1 MLKIKTVQK
10 NLIADELGIK
20 KGDEI
25 LSFDGFEAV
34 DILDYLFYDSQN
46 FFTLTVKSGDEVID
60 FEIEKDE
67 DESLGLTF
75 TSDNLEVKT
84 CRNKCLFCFVDQ
96 MPKGMRPSLY
106 LKDDD
111 YRQSFLHGNFVTLT
125 NVSSEEIDRIIRL
138 NLSPLYIS
146 VQVTDSEIRKKL
158 LGNRFAGDVLEKLK
172 KLSDNG
178 IKMHTQVV
186 LLAGV
191 NDGVVLDRTCR
202 DLHALSG
209 ELSVAVVPCGI
220 TKHRQNL
227 YKIDDF
233 DKGYASCVLNQI
245 KLLNSEFKSNFIK
258 PADEFYFK
266 CGKEV
271 EQVEFYDDFAQIENG
286 VGVTAKFLD
295 ELENS
300 LKKVERKGRFLLIS
314 GTSAYN
320 LIKDC
325 AKKIE
330 KFVQGAT
337 VDVLPVVNDFFGST
351 VNCTGLLVG
360 RDILNA
366 VEKKL
371 EEINYDYLIIP
382 QICLKCDEDIFLD
395 GITLKDI
402 AQKLKI
408 KILVTDGS
416 GESFFNAF
424 SGGDFVRTI
433 K

>member
-1 MLKIKTVQK
+1 MLKIKTVRK

-20 KGDEI
+20 KGDEV
-25 LSFDGFEAV
+25 LSFDGFEAI
-34 DILDYLFYDSQN
+34 DILDYLFYDSQT
-46 FFTLTVKSGDEVID
+46 FFTLTVKSGDVVVD
-60 FEIEKDE
+60 YEIEKDE
-67 DESLGLTF
+67 DESLGITF
-75 TSDNLEVKT
+75 VSDNLEVKT

-125 NVSSEEIDRIIRL
+125 NVSSDEIDRIIRL

-146 VQVTDSEIRKKL
+146 VQVTDSEIRKAL
-158 LGNRFAGDVLEKLK
+158 LGNRFAGDILEKLK

-191 NDGVVLDRTCR
+191 NDGVVLDKTCR

-209 ELSVAVVPCGI
+209 VLSVAVVPCGI
-220 TKHRQNL
+220 TKYRQNL

-233 DKGYASCVLNQI
+233 DAGYASCVIEQI
-245 KLLNSEFKSNFIK
+245 KLLNKEFNSNFIK

-266 CGKEV
+266 CGKKV
-271 EQVEFYDDFAQIENG
+271 ENVDFYDDFAQIENG

-295 ELENS
+295 EFNNS
-300 LKKVERKGRFLLIS
+300 LKKTRGKGSYLLIC
-314 GTSAYN
+314 GASAYN
-320 LIKDC
+320 FINEC
-325 AKKIE
+325 ADKVAS
-330 KFVQGAT
+330 FVQG
-337 VDVLPVVNDFFGST
+337 VSIDVVKVVNEFFGQT

-360 RDILNA
+360 QDIFNA
-366 VEKKL
+366 VSCYLKDKK
-371 EEINYDYLIIP
+371 YDYLVIP
-382 QICLKCDEDIFLD
+382 SVCLKCDEDVFLD
-395 GITLKDI
+395 GVTLKDL
-402 AQKLKI
+402 AKKLKV
-408 KILVTDGS
+408 KIIVTDGS
-416 GESFFNAF
+416 GESFASAF
-424 SGGDFVRTI
+424 SGGDLVRII

>member
-1 MLKIKTVQK
+1 MLKVKTLQK

-20 KGDEI
+20 IGDEI

-34 DILDYLFYDSQN
+34 DILDYLYYDSQT
-46 FFTLTVKSGDEVID
+46 FFTLTVKSGNEVID

-75 TSDNLEVKT
+75 ISDNLEVKT

-125 NVSSEEIDRIIRL
+125 NVSNEEIDRIIRL

-158 LGNRFAGDVLEKLK
+158 LGNRFAGDILQKLK

-186 LLAGV
+186 LLQGV
-191 NDGVVLDRTCR
+191 NDGAVLDKTCR
-202 DLHALSG
+202 DLHALKG
-209 ELSVAVVPCGI
+209 VLSVAVVPCGI
-220 TKHRQNL
+220 TKFRKDL

-233 DKGYASCVLNQI
+233 DGGYASCVIDQI
-245 KLLNSEFKSNFIK
+245 KRLNSEFNLNFIK

-266 CGKEV
+266 CGKSV
-271 EQVEFYDDFAQIENG
+271 EDIEFYDDFAQIENG

-295 ELENS
+295 ELNCS
-300 LKKVERKGRFLLIS
+300 LKKAEGKGSYLVIS
-314 GTSAYN
+314 GTSAYSLVN
-320 LIKDC
+320 KC
-325 AKKIE
+325 AKKVQE
-330 KFVQGAT
+330 FVNG
-337 VDVLPVVNDFFGST
+337 VKIDVLPVVNEFFGST

-360 RDILNA
+360 QDILNSA
-366 VEKKL
+366 EKKL
-371 EEINYDYLIIP
+371 KESEYDYLVIP
-382 QICLKCDEDIFLD
+382 QICLKCDEDVFLD
-395 GITLKDI
+395 GVALDDLVK
-402 AQKLKI
+402 KLKV
-408 KILVTDGS
+408 KIIITDGS
-416 GESFFNAF
+416 GESFYSAF
-424 SGGDFVRTI
+424 TEGNFVRII